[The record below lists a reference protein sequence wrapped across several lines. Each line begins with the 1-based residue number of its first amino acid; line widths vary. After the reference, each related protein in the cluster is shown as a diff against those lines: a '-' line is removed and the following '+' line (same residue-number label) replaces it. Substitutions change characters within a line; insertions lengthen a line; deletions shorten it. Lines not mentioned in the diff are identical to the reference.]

1 MEPLGAWS
9 GDLPDAPAPVLDA
22 GSVVVD
28 NQIYAIGG
36 KLPDS
41 HISDVYIYDPGDPVT
56 AADDRW
62 LSGPSYPVAV
72 ENPAVVGYDGQIYV
86 FGGSTAPFS
95 GAVRTAAVLDPSAAE
110 PKWEAIAN
118 IPAARGGATAQ
129 VLDGTIYL
137 IGGMSQRG
145 RSVNW
150 VDAYD
155 PLTNRWNRLAPN
167 LQTRRD
173 NPGSAVVD
181 GKIYVFGGRM
191 RNADRS
197 VVDAT
202 LQSLEIFDPLTGEWT
217 YGADMPTGRRALSV
231 GTLND
236 RIQAIGGEAGP
247 DNSAFREVEEYDPLT
262 DTWRSLAP
270 ITTPRHGAAFGSI
283 DDIIYVLMGGP
294 QAGSAF
300 TDAVEGFSLSNPL

>member
-9 GDLPDAPAPVLDA
+9 GDLPDAPAPILDA
-22 GSVVVD
+22 GSAVVD
-28 NQIYAIGG
+28 GQIYAIGG

-41 HISDVYIYDPGDPVT
+41 HSSNVYIYDPGDPST

-62 LSGPSYPVAV
+62 QDGPRYPVAV
-72 ENPAVVGYDGQIYV
+72 ENPAVAEYDGQIYV

-95 GAVRTAAVLDPSAAE
+95 GVVRTAAVLDPSAAE
-110 PKWEAIAN
+110 PVWEAIAHM
-118 IPAARGGATAQ
+118 PAARGGATAQ
-129 VLDGTIYL
+129 VADGKIYL
-137 IGGMSQRG
+137 IGGMNSRG

-155 PLTNRWNRLAPN
+155 PLTNRWNRFAPN

-181 GKIYVFGGRM
+181 GKIYVFGGRT

-231 GTLND
+231 GTLNN

-247 DNSAFREVEEYDPLT
+247 NDSAFNAVEEYDPAT
-262 DTWRSLAP
+262 DRWRSLAP
-270 ITTPRHGAAFGSI
+270 ITTPRHGAAFGTI
-283 DDIIYVLMGGP
+283 DNTIYVLMGGP

-300 TDAVEGFSLSNPL
+300 TDVVEGFSF